1 MTVAMQLPSGADPGF
16 VGSKASVNLK
26 NFFFLENFFK
36 TTNYELKLDLKV
48 NFFLVKV
55 KSLSRVRL
63 FATPWTVAYQA
74 PLSMGFSRQ

>member
-26 NFFFLENFFK
+26 NFLK
-36 TTNYELKLDLKV
+36 TTNYDLKLDLKI

-55 KSLSRVRL
+55 KSLSHVRL